1 MAAAPY
7 PAYKTVG
14 RMPNVGLISAAPSGI
29 KRLQYLSLCAER
41 RLLQPRDQLKL
52 VEIDRPL
59 LLEGD
64 IARNAGWRLRLIRPT
79 KP

>member
-1 MAAAPY
+1 
-7 PAYKTVG
+7 VH
-14 RMPNVGLISAAPSGI
+14 
-29 KRLQYLSLCAER
+29 

-79 KP
+79 KPQA

>member
-1 MAAAPY
+1 
-7 PAYKTVG
+7 V
-14 RMPNVGLISAAPSGI
+14 V
-29 KRLQYLSLCAER
+29 R

-64 IARNAGWRLRLIRPT
+64 IARNGGCALSGLQNRRHHANP
-79 KP
+79 